1 MTNNF
6 LLIMSLSGSVIL
18 LLYLLVSP
26 IAKRY
31 FSLAWRYRIL
41 KIALALYL
49 IPFPVILSEIKDSI
63 VGFCPRVVEL
73 LSRPVSLLN
82 TSYAFYADGGSLY
95 VSSALEKM
103 LIFILGTGFLS
114 FVVISWYALQYWK
127 RRKTC
132 LEFSNISVEQE
143 RQDMLHAIKN
153 ELDIRR
159 NVKLLCSEY
168 CKAPITMGIASPTVI
183 IPPWNRDEV
192 DQNLYHDVLKHELV
206 HVKNRDILIRF
217 LGMAAIAV
225 HWFNPFTYILY
236 NEILNISE
244 IYCDNIVLRGKEEPA
259 RKAYGELL
267 LKLAVQKSMAGNE
280 FSVGILGG
288 NSKRA
293 FKRRIVEMKA
303 VRKNKRILSA
313 LITALIGVMGGITVC
328 AYDPPVNITDHG
340 PVYAEQGFDFQ
351 FTVRE
356 LKLEVEELPYEHFF
370 VDDAGNVYEIKD
382 ENNDTR
388 AACKHKYAAGTTT
401 SHSKDSSGGCSAT
414 TYEAQRCTSCGY
426 VKTGDEIVLK
436 WYGKCPH

>member
-1 MTNNF
+1 MINNF

-31 FSLAWRYRIL
+31 FSLAWRYRVL
-41 KIALALYL
+41 KIALAFYL

-63 VGFCPRVVEL
+63 VGFCPWVVEL

-82 TSYAFYADGGSLY
+82 TSYAFYADGSSLY

-103 LIFILGTGFLS
+103 LIFILGTVLLS
-114 FVVISWYALQYWK
+114 FAVISWYALRYWK

-132 LEFSNISVEQE
+132 LEFSNIPVEQE

-183 IPPWNRDEV
+183 IPPWNRDEA
-192 DQNLYHDVLKHELV
+192 DQSLYHDVLKHELV
-206 HVKNRDILIRF
+206 HVKNRDVLIRF

-244 IYCDNIVLRGKEEPA
+244 IYCDSIVLRGKEEQE

-267 LKLAVQKSMAGNE
+267 LKLAVQKSMASSE
-280 FSVGILGG
+280 FAVGILGG

-293 FKRRIVEMKA
+293 FKRRIVEMKP

-313 LITALIGVMGGITVC
+313 LMTALIGVMGGITVC
-328 AYDPPVNITDHG
+328 AYDPPVNITDQG
-340 PVYAEQGFDFQ
+340 YGYSENGFDFQ
-351 FTVRE
+351 FTVGE
-356 LKLEVEELPYEHFF
+356 LKLEVEELPYEYFF
-370 VDDAGNVYEIKD
+370 ADDAGNVYEIKD

-388 AACKHKYAAGTTT
+388 AACKHKFVAGTTT
-401 SHSKDSSGGCSAT
+401 SHSKNSSGGCSVT
-414 TYEAQRCTSCGY
+414 TYKAQRCSSCGY
-426 VKTGDEIVLK
+426 VKTGDEINFITYK
-436 WYGKCPH
+436 KCPH

>member
-1 MTNNF
+1 MINNF

-31 FSLAWRYRIL
+31 FSFAWRYRIL
-41 KIALALYL
+41 KIALAFYL

-63 VGFCPRVVEL
+63 VGFCPWVVEL

-82 TSYAFYADGGSLY
+82 TSYAFYADGSSLY

-103 LIFILGTGFLS
+103 LIFILGTVLLS
-114 FVVISWYALQYWK
+114 FAVISWYALRYWK

-132 LEFSNISVEQE
+132 LEFSNIPVEQE

-206 HVKNRDILIRF
+206 HVKNRDVLIRF

-244 IYCDNIVLRGKEEPA
+244 IYCDSIVLRGKEEQE

-267 LKLAVQKSMAGNE
+267 LKLAVQKSMTSSE
-280 FSVGILGG
+280 FAVGILGG

-293 FKRRIVEMKA
+293 FKRRIVEMKP

-313 LITALIGVMGGITVC
+313 LMTALIGVMGGITVC

-351 FTVRE
+351 FTVGE
-356 LKLEVEELPYEHFF
+356 LKLEVEELPYEYFF
-370 VDDAGNVYEIKD
+370 ADDAGNVYEIKD

-388 AACKHKYAAGTTT
+388 AACKHKFVAGTTT
-401 SHSKDSSGGCSAT
+401 SHSKNSSGGCSVT
-414 TYEAQRCTSCGY
+414 TYKAQRCSSCGY
-426 VKTGDEIVLK
+426 VKTGDEINFITYK
-436 WYGKCPH
+436 KCPH

>member
-1 MTNNF
+1 MLTNF

-41 KIALALYL
+41 KIALAFYL
-49 IPFPVILSEIKDSI
+49 IPFPAVLPEIRDSI
-63 VGFCPRVVEL
+63 FGFCPLAVDL
-73 LSRPVSLLN
+73 LSRPVSLMN
-82 TSYAFYADGGSLY
+82 TSYAIYADGGSLY
-95 VSSALEKM
+95 VSSGLEKM
-103 LIFILGTGFLS
+103 LIFILGMGVLS
-114 FVVISWYALQYWK
+114 FAVISWYALRYWK
-127 RRKTC
+127 MRKIC
-132 LEFSNISVEQE
+132 LNYSDIPVGQKQ
-143 RQDMLHAIKN
+143 QDIFHSIKN

-168 CKAPITMGIASPTVI
+168 CKVPITMGICSPTVI

-192 DQNLYHDVLKHELV
+192 DQDLYHDVLKHELV
-206 HVKNRDILIRF
+206 HIKHRDVLIRF
-217 LGMAAIAV
+217 LGIAAIAV

-244 IYCDNIVLRGKEEPA
+244 IYCDSIVLRGKEEQE

-267 LKLAVQKSMAGNE
+267 LKLAVQKSMASNE
-280 FSVGILGG
+280 FAVGILGG

-293 FKRRIVEMKA
+293 FKRRIVEMKT

-313 LITALIGVMGGITVC
+313 LITALISLMGGLTVC

-351 FTVRE
+351 FTVGE
-356 LKLEVEELPYEHFF
+356 LKLEVEELPYEQFF
-370 VDDAGNVYEIKD
+370 VDDAGNVYEIKGD
-382 ENNDTR
+382 SNDTR
-388 AACKHKYAAGTTT
+388 AACKHKYVAGTTT
-401 SHSKDSSGGCSAT
+401 SHSKNSSGGCT
-414 TYEAQRCTSCGY
+414 VTVYEAQRCLLCGY
-426 VKTGDEIVLK
+426 IKKGDKINLITYE
-436 WYGKCPH
+436 KCLH

>member
-31 FSLAWRYRIL
+31 FSVSWRYRIL
-41 KIALALYL
+41 KIALAFYL

-63 VGFCPRVVEL
+63 VGFCPPVVEL
-73 LSRPVSLLN
+73 LSPPVSLLN
-82 TSYAFYADGGSLY
+82 TSCAIYADGSSLY

-103 LIFILGTGFLS
+103 LIFILGTGLLS
-114 FVVISWYALQYWK
+114 FVVISWYALRYWK

-132 LEFSNISVEQE
+132 LEYSNIPVGQE
-143 RQDMLHAIKN
+143 RRDMLHAIKN

-206 HVKNRDILIRF
+206 HVKNRDVLIRF

-267 LKLAVQKSMAGNE
+267 LKLAVQKSMTGNE

-313 LITALIGVMGGITVC
+313 LMTALISLMGGITVC
-328 AYDPPVNITDHG
+328 AYDPPVNITDYG

-351 FTVRE
+351 FTVGE
-356 LKLEVEELPYEHFF
+356 LKLEAEELPYEQFF
-370 VDDAGNVYEIKD
+370 VDEAGNVYEIKD
-382 ENNDTR
+382 DNNYTR
-388 AACKHKYAAGTTT
+388 ATCKHKYVAGTV
-401 SHSKDSSGGCSAT
+401 SYHSKNSSGGCSVT
-414 TYEAQRCTSCGY
+414 TYEAQRCSLCGY
-426 VKTGDEIVLK
+426 VKKGEEISFTR
-436 WYGKCPH
+436 YGKCPH

>member
-1 MTNNF
+1 MINNF

-31 FSLAWRYRIL
+31 FSFAWRYRIL
-41 KIALALYL
+41 KIALAFYL

-63 VGFCPRVVEL
+63 VGFCPWVVEL

-82 TSYAFYADGGSLY
+82 TSYAFYADGSSLY

-103 LIFILGTGFLS
+103 LIFILGTVLLS
-114 FVVISWYALQYWK
+114 FAVISWYALRYWK

-132 LEFSNISVEQE
+132 LEFSNIPVEQE

-206 HVKNRDILIRF
+206 HVKNRDVLIRF

-244 IYCDNIVLRGKEEPA
+244 IYCDSIVLRGKEEQE

-267 LKLAVQKSMAGNE
+267 LKLAVQKSMTSSE
-280 FSVGILGG
+280 FAVGILGG

-293 FKRRIVEMKA
+293 FKRRIVEMKP

-313 LITALIGVMGGITVC
+313 LMTALIGVMGGITVC
-328 AYDPPVNITDHG
+328 AYDPPVNITDQG
-340 PVYAEQGFDFQ
+340 YGYSENGFDFQ
-351 FTVRE
+351 FTVGE
-356 LKLEVEELPYEHFF
+356 LKLEVEELPYEYFF
-370 VDDAGNVYEIKD
+370 ADDAGNVYEIKD

-388 AACKHKYAAGTTT
+388 AACKHKFVAGTTT
-401 SHSKDSSGGCSAT
+401 SHSKNSSGGCSVT
-414 TYEAQRCTSCGY
+414 TYKAQRCSSCGY
-426 VKTGDEIVLK
+426 VKTGDEINFITYK
-436 WYGKCPH
+436 KCPH

>member
-31 FSLAWRYRIL
+31 FSVSWRYRIL
-41 KIALALYL
+41 KIALAFYL

-63 VGFCPRVVEL
+63 VGFCPRAVDL
-73 LSRPVSLLN
+73 FSRPASLLN
-82 TSYAFYADGGSLY
+82 TSYAFYADGSSLY

-103 LIFILGTGFLS
+103 LIFILGMGLLS
-114 FVVISWYALQYWK
+114 FVVISWYALRYWK
-127 RRKTC
+127 MRKIC
-132 LEFSNISVEQE
+132 LNYSDIPVEQE
-143 RQDMLHAIKN
+143 QQDMFYAIKN
-153 ELDIRR
+153 ELDIRK

-168 CKAPITMGIASPTVI
+168 CKAPITMGITYPTVI
-183 IPPWNRDEV
+183 IPPWNWDEV

-206 HVKNRDILIRF
+206 HIKHRDVLIRF

-351 FTVRE
+351 FTVGE

-382 ENNDTR
+382 DNNDTR
-388 AACKHKYAAGTTT
+388 DDCKHKYAAGTTT
-401 SHSKDSSGGCSAT
+401 FHSKNSSGDCSAT

-426 VKTGDEIVLK
+426 VKTSDEIVLK